1 MKAIIRTGNK
11 QYIVKPGDKIKV
23 EKIEK
28 AIGEEISL
36 SDVLLVEE
44 NDKVEIGTPNVK
56 TAVKAKVISQGK
68 EDKVIIYK
76 YKPKKIES
84 RKLGH
89 RQRYTELEILS
100 IKIGRASCRERV

>member
-36 SDVLLVEE
+36 SDVLLVEV

-76 YKPKKIES
+76 YKPKKRES
-84 RKLGH
+84 RKVGH

-100 IKIGRASCRERV
+100 IK